1 MVNARIPIKTAF
13 GKELAVKDLVLA
25 FEVHQPFRIRR
36 DFFWGRRNFRRLGT
50 EGLFEYYFDDDANR
64 KVFRRVAEKAYLPTN
79 RIILRAI
86 EEGERENSPVNV
98 AFSISGVF
106 LEQCE
111 RYGKDVLESFER
123 LATTGHVEF
132 ICQTYYHSLAGF
144 HSSKDEFI
152 QQVNMHRDAVR
163 ENFDSTPKLFENTEF
178 LYNNTIAREIEALGF
193 DGIFTEGARRI
204 LGDRSPNRVYRARG
218 CERLKV
224 LLRNYTLTD
233 DVAFRFSSRWWVEW
247 PLTAD
252 KYARWL
258 NATPGDCIIIFPD
271 YETFGE
277 HQWPETG
284 IHEFL
289 VHLFKE
295 VRRYPDLTM
304 TLPSAILARREPVD
318 AIDVPE
324 FETISWADIER
335 GTSSWLGNAM
345 QWAYFT
351 TLRDQE
357 GLVSEA
363 KSSEVRT
370 TWRRFQTSDHLYYM
384 FTAGGAPGEVHSYF
398 NPFGTP
404 MDAFVTCFSALLDF
418 DVRLR
423 EQTIAANEPFN
434 FHTKAG
440 DEGYTGISVRSLK
453 GFKKALEKV
462 SLRSLEF
469 HNRRGDI
476 GHWFRLSLKM
486 NELADEVEKL
496 KNLRG
501 NELRETLL
509 ALVER
514 HLQLRSLKTRAG
526 TE

>member
-1 MVNARIPIKTAF
+1 
-13 GKELAVKDLVLA
+13 
-25 FEVHQPFRIRR
+25 
-36 DFFWGRRNFRRLGT
+36 
-50 EGLFEYYFDDDANR
+50 
-64 KVFRRVAEKAYLPTN
+64 VAEKAYLPTN
-79 RIILRAI
+79 EIILKAI
-86 EEGERENSPVNV
+86 EEGEREGRPLNV

-111 RYGKDVLESFER
+111 MYGKDVLESFQR
-123 LATTGHVEF
+123 LAATGHVEF

-144 HSSKDEFI
+144 YPTKDEFV
-152 QQVNMHRDAVR
+152 QQIKMHMDAIR
-163 ENFDSTPKLFENTEF
+163 ENFGASPNLFENTEF
-178 LYNNTIAREIEALGF
+178 LYNNAIAREVEALGF
-193 DGIFTEGARRI
+193 NGIFTEGARRI
-204 LGDRSPNRVYRARG
+204 LGDRSPNYVYRAKG

-224 LLRNYTLTD
+224 LLRNYNLTD

-258 NATPGDCIIIFPD
+258 GSTPGDCIVIFPD

-284 IHEFL
+284 IREFL
-289 VHLFKE
+289 IHLFKE
-295 VRRYPDLTM
+295 VRKYPNLTM
-304 TLPSAILARREPVD
+304 ALPSDVVAKREPVD
-318 AIDVPE
+318 SIDVPE

-351 TLRDQE
+351 ALKDQQ
-357 GLVSEA
+357 GLVMESEDP
-363 KSSEVRT
+363 KMRT
-370 TWRRFQTSDHLYYM
+370 IWRQFQTSDHLYYM

-423 EQTIAANEPFN
+423 EETIVANEPFN
-434 FHTKAG
+434 FHTRTG
-440 DEGYTGISVRSLK
+440 DEGYTGMSVRSLK
-453 GFKKALEKV
+453 GFRKVLQTV

-469 HNRRGDI
+469 HSHRGDI
-476 GHWFRLSLKM
+476 ERWFRFSLKM
-486 NELADEVEKL
+486 DSLADEAAKL
-496 KNLRG
+496 ENLRG
-501 NELRETLL
+501 RKLREALI
-509 ALVER
+509 ALVQRGLESGASER
-514 HLQLRSLKTRAG
+514 GLG
-526 TE
+526 IG